1 MLPPFRPSTS
11 RALAAFLIALA
22 GGLRA
27 QQTPPAQQPA
37 QQPAPDEAR
46 TVGNYIIDYKWQES
60 RIQDDYRELQ
70 LFGGFR
76 FVAPELGLD
85 IRGDKAVLLFD
96 LEQTQRALERSEDTG
111 LPHRDLAPPA
121 ARRRLSPAQLRAQ
134 VDRSLR
140 SLGQAGL
147 QPAEPA
153 DNPSLELLQYLY
165 CEGGVTVVQ
174 NGVEVVRC
182 ARLWV
187 SPRDDRIVIEDA
199 ELRYLTPGTPGSQML
214 IVRGP
219 RLVKQ
224 GSRWTGRD
232 LTLTTCTAAEPHA
245 ALLSGEIEIIERAD
259 EYEIRSRGQ
268 TLQVGGTSVLP
279 LPDAHIFTGNQS
291 PFPIRR
297 LSGGYSSTE
306 GWTARVGVGLPWN
319 ETGGK
324 LHHWL
329 TGRPAEEF
337 RGDWEVEVGWVQERG
352 VPLRGALDYGAGDLY
367 RGRTEGFWLDDS
379 GDDIR
384 EILRNLDGSPIDN
397 ESRGLLRTENKITFD
412 ENTYLDVQAFYAA
425 DPAVYSEFFAG
436 SYRTEELP
444 ETSLYLHHAEDNRL
458 LTVGTRFSLN
468 DFSYRA
474 DRALAD
480 RFVEELPVVTY
491 NWFAQP
497 IGEMPWGSP
506 IVVDLATEFGERRS
520 AYDDGSTLK
529 TSDGTFRADQS
540 VEVSTPMHWGPVN
553 VRPYVLGCGTWYDN
567 SISGESDGRLA
578 MEAGVELGTR
588 LSRSWSW
595 LGDDSDTVRH
605 VIAPRLLI
613 ADRFHVSDDPSSY
626 YQFDDI
632 DALTEQTLVRVEVR
646 NLFQRM
652 ESPVARRGDEP
663 GTAEPRDF
671 LFLDLAQDFWPDATR
686 DNGGESLGLAYFDFL
701 VRPTARWLPFQN
713 FAFAVYG
720 DYDWQDGLRTLDTE
734 LRFGP
739 LAGIQWILD
748 YRADTNVEGAV
759 RVTGMTSLL
768 DRWNLYASSQRDLN
782 ADEWLNY
789 SFGLRRNDHDWS
801 VQTGVSYNPYTEDTT
816 FSIEFVP
823 RFGGLGRG
831 RVDRFGGNDFTN
843 ATATGF

>member
-1 MLPPFRPSTS
+1 MRPPRRSST
-11 RALAAFLIALA
+11 AILLVLAA
-22 GGLRA
+22 GLRA
-27 QQTPPAQQPA
+27 QQGPGADQTKAADGYIAEGAQ
-37 QQPAPDEAR
+37 
-46 TVGNYIIDYKWQES
+46 VES
-60 RIQDDYRELQ
+60 PIHDDFREMR

-76 FVAPELGLD
+76 FVAPHMGLD
-85 IRGDKAVLLFD
+85 IRGKNAVLLFD
-96 LEQTQRALERSEDTG
+96 LAESQRALERRQEGG
-111 LPHRDLAPPA
+111 LPHRDLEAPA
-121 ARRRLSPAQLRAQ
+121 TRRRLSPEQIRAK
-134 VDRSLR
+134 VDRSMR
-140 SLGQAGL
+140 ALGQTGIV
-147 QPAEPA
+147 PEGTEA
-153 DNPSLELLQYLY
+153 DRSLELLRYLY
-165 CEGGVTVVQ
+165 CEGGITVVQ
-174 NGVEVVRC
+174 NGVEVLRC
-182 ARLWV
+182 ERLWV
-187 SPRDDRIVIEDA
+187 SPLDDRIVVEDA
-199 ELRYLTPGTPGSQML
+199 ELRYLTPGAPGSQML

-232 LTLTTCTAAEPHA
+232 VTVTTCTAAEPHA
-245 ALLSGEIEIIERAD
+245 ALAAGEIEIIERVG
-259 EYEIRSRGQ
+259 EYEIRSHGQ
-268 TLQVGGTSVLP
+268 TLQVGGTSLLP
-279 LPDAHIFTGNQS
+279 LPDAHIFTGNQA

-297 LSGGYSSTE
+297 LSGGYSSKE
-306 GWTARVGVGLPWN
+306 GWKAEVGVGLPWN
-319 ETGGK
+319 KTGGE

-337 RGDWEVEVGWVQERG
+337 RGDWEVDVGWIQERG
-352 VPLRGALDYGAGDLY
+352 VPLRGQLEYSAADLY
-367 RGRTEGFWLDDS
+367 RGRTEGYWLDDR
-379 GDDIR
+379 GEDIR
-384 EILRNLDGSPIDN
+384 EILNNLDGSPIDN
-397 ESRGLLRTENKITFD
+397 SDRGLLRTENKITFD
-412 ENTYLDVQAFYAA
+412 ENTYLDVQAFYAS

-436 SYRTEELP
+436 PYRSEELP
-444 ETSLYLHHAEDNRL
+444 ETGFYLHHSDDNRL
-458 LTVGTRFSLN
+458 LTVGTRFSLT
-468 DFSYRA
+468 DFSYR
-474 DRALAD
+474 DNRALAD

-491 NWFAQP
+491 NWYAQP

-506 IVVDLATEFGERRS
+506 IIVDLATEFGERRS
-520 AYDDGSTLK
+520 AYDDRSTLK
-529 TSDGTFRADQS
+529 TSDGTFRADQKIEIS
-540 VEVSTPMHWGPVN
+540 SPMHWGPVN
-553 VRPYVLGCGTWYDN
+553 VRPYVLGRGTWYDN
-567 SISGESDGRLA
+567 TVGGDSDGRLA
-578 MEAGVELGTR
+578 MEAGVEMGTR

-626 YQFDDI
+626 FQFDGV

-652 ESPVARRGDEP
+652 ERTVQRRGEEP
-663 GTAEPRDF
+663 GPAEPRDF

-686 DNGGESLGLAYFDFL
+686 DNGGDTLGLAYFDFL

-748 YRADTNVEGAV
+748 YRADTNVQGAV
-759 RVTGMTSLL
+759 RVTGMTSLF

-801 VQTGVSYNPYTEDTT
+801 ILSGVTYNPFTEDTT

-823 RFGGLGRG
+823 RFGGMGRG